1 MCEFFNIFQRSLIR
15 EVTLTGISE
24 YILTP
29 PPPSLGRIELYR
41 IQLYLPVYGRD
52 FFITTNGT

>member
-15 EVTLTGISE
+15 EVTLT
-24 YILTP
+24 YLNT
-29 PPPSLGRIELYR
+29 PPSLGRIELYR

>member
-29 PPPSLGRIELYR
+29 PPLGRIELFR